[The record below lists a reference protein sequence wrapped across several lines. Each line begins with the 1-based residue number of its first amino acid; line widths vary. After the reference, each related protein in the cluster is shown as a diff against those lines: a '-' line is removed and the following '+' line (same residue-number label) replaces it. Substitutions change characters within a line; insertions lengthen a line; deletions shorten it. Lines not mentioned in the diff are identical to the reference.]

1 MTMTYVEA
9 LDVAINLADG
19 AVDAEVVEKLTAL
32 KAQLSKKHSSASND
46 KKRAESDARA
56 EQVYA
61 ALAEMDEPVTA
72 SDLVS
77 LTSNEEVSNYSVPR
91 VAALLRKLGDRV
103 VKEQKGKK
111 TYYSVA

>member
-1 MTMTYVEA
+1 MAMTYVEA
-9 LDVAINLADG
+9 LDVSINL
-19 AVDAEVVEKLTAL
+19 VDDEVAEKLTAL
-32 KAQLSKKHSSASND
+32 KEQLSKKHSSASND

-72 SDLVS
+72 SDLVT
-77 LTSNEEVSNYSVPR
+77 LTSNEEVSSYSIPR

>member
-9 LDVAINLADG
+9 LDVAINLVDG
-19 AVDAEVVEKLTAL
+19 EVAEKLTAL

-72 SDLVS
+72 ADLVS
-77 LTSNEEVSNYSVPR
+77 LTSNEEVSNYSIPR

-103 VKEQKGKK
+103 VKESKGKK
-111 TYYSVA
+111 TLYSVA

>member
-1 MTMTYVEA
+1 MAMTYVEA
-9 LDVAINLADG
+9 LDVAINL
-19 AVDAEVVEKLTAL
+19 VDDEVAEKLTAL
-32 KAQLSKKHSSASND
+32 KEQLSKKHSSASND

-72 SDLVS
+72 SDLVT
-77 LTSNEEVSNYSVPR
+77 LTSNEEVSNYSIPR